1 MALSPLKITTGEV
14 MMCLALKSDAHLMR
28 ATSSGEARH
37 KPPPPR
43 QARPEVTRPNLPAG
57 RLLQRP
63 LRSLRK
69 SQR

>member
-1 MALSPLKITTGEV
+1 
-14 MMCLALKSDAHLMR
+14 
-28 ATSSGEARH
+28 
-37 KPPPPR
+37 
-43 QARPEVTRPNLPAG
+43 VTRPNLPAG